1 MGVAKPVGRGDLRAR
16 CRIAAIC
23 ALAASVA
30 ACASP
35 SRQRSGDDTGDHPPV
50 SRGPS
55 PVLGEGRSAHPPSMR
70 RHVVKPGE
78 TLYRIAKQHGSSVSA
93 IAKANG
99 IRDVTRISAG
109 QRLLVPSGAQAA
121 ALPASPDHSARR
133 WMASDARGRSDP
145 AGRFIWPVRGR
156 LSSGFG
162 MRGNHHHDGLD
173 ITAPRGTPVYAA
185 ASGRVIH
192 ADASLAGY
200 GKLII
205 LKHSDRYSTVY
216 AHNDVLLVKVGQFV
230 EQGERIALV
239 GKTGRASSPHLHFEV
254 RYDGQPRDPRGHLK

>member
-1 MGVAKPVGRGDLRAR
+1 MGVAMRSQGRGLRAR
-16 CRIAAIC
+16 CRSIAIC
-23 ALAASVA
+23 ALGAGILG
-30 ACASP
+30 CAGS
-35 SRQRSGDDTGDHPPV
+35 SGRLARDGAGERPAV
-50 SRGPS
+50 SRGPA
-55 PVLGEGRSAHPPSMR
+55 PLHREARAGQPPILR

-78 TLYRIAKQHGSSVSA
+78 TLWRIAKQHGSSVSA

-99 IRDVTRISAG
+99 IRDVTKIAVG
-109 QRLLVPSGAQAA
+109 QRLLVPSGSES
-121 ALPASPDHSARR
+121 ALPASPDVSARR

-145 AGRFIWPVRGR
+145 AGRFLWPVRGR

-162 MRGNHHHDGLD
+162 LRGNHHHDGID

-200 GKLII
+200 GKMII
-205 LKHSDRYSTVY
+205 IKHSDRYSTVY
-216 AHNDVLLVKVGQFV
+216 AHNDALLVRVGQFV
-230 EQGERIALV
+230 DQGERIALV

-254 RYDGQPRDPRGHLK
+254 RYDGQPRDPRAHLK